1 LSIFALHTF
10 FLTLKIQFKMRLT
23 RFLQFTACVF
33 IASTLSLISACSKD
47 DVAGS
52 TTTTSKCDY
61 APYSVGSKFTF
72 VANGTQTATDTI
84 TGDTTINGVGYVK
97 LLSSGPSTNGVAST
111 STNFVR
117 CDASGVYTLI
127 DKGQIGGVG
136 VGSFTAKEIQSIKLP
151 ASVGQAWKSDTI
163 KYTTTQ
169 GISVATVYKMTTTA
183 VGGSKVANGTTYS
196 NGLVTVQ
203 FKVFT
208 ATIIPG
214 IPAIVDSST
223 ITSNVFDKAVGY
235 VEISQNGKVVKSLK
249 TASIK

>member
-1 LSIFALHTF
+1 MQSIRFVQFMSCAL
-10 FLTLKIQFKMRLT
+10 I
-23 RFLQFTACVF
+23 V
-33 IASTLSLISACSKD
+33 STLSLFSACTKD

-61 APYSVGSKFTF
+61 APYSVGSKFSF
-72 VANGTQTATDTI
+72 VVNTTQAATDSI
-84 TGDTTINGVGYVK
+84 IGDTTINGVGYVK
-97 LLSSGPSTNGVAST
+97 LLSTGFSTAGNPSTSI
-111 STNFVR
+111 SFVR

-127 DKGQIGGVG
+127 DKAQVGAIGV
-136 VGSFTAKEIQSIKLP
+136 VNFTSKEIQSIKLP

-163 KYTTTQ
+163 KYTTSQ
-169 GISVATVYKMTTTA
+169 GITVANVYKMTTTA
-183 VGGSKVANGTTYS
+183 LGGSKLANGTTYS
-196 NGLVTVQ
+196 NSLVTVQ
-203 FKVFT
+203 FKIVST
-208 ATIIPG
+208 TTIAG